1 MSQTCRCRSSA
12 RYIAPANSADCIQLT
27 RGDCAPSTLLVRAPY
42 FELRLDELNLFDNVN
57 FTPVA
62 NPGTDAA
69 ILTATTAYR
78 DPDNTFDPG
87 GRIGQLG
94 FRLNW

>member
-1 MSQTCRCRSSA
+1 MRVD
-12 RYIAPANSADCIQLT
+12 I
-27 RGDCAPSTLLVRAPY
+27 
-42 FELRLDELNLFDNVN
+42 LNVFDNVN
-57 FTPVA
+57 FNPVVQPTPQN
-62 NPGTDAA
+62 NPGGAT
-69 ILTATTAYR
+69 IFQATTAYR